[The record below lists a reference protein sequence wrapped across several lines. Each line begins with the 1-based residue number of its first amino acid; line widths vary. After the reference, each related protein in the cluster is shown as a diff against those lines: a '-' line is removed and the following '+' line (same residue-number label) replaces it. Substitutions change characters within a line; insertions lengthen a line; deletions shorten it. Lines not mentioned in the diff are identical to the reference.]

1 MTGCSPI
8 SSCAEPSLNLEEDMR
23 RRDVLRLGMA
33 AVSAIAAPFGPRGA
47 LAQGSYPSRP
57 IHVIVPSSAGG
68 VHDVIARIWADR
80 VKSSLGSIVVE
91 NRSGGGASIAINA
104 VAQSQPDG
112 YTFLLG
118 STSNLV
124 LREGLGNRV
133 YDAARDLVPASIFAP
148 TSTSITVN
156 PSVPAKTVQELIAHI
171 K

>member
-1 MTGCSPI
+1 
-8 SSCAEPSLNLEEDMR
+8 MR
-23 RRDVLRLGMA
+23 RRDVVVMSA
-33 AVSAIAAPFGPRGA
+33 ATAAALIWGAASAQETREN
-47 LAQGSYPSRP
+47 YPNRP
-57 IHVIVPSSAGG
+57 IRLIVPSSAGG

-124 LREGLGNRV
+124 LREGLGTVSYTHLTLPTNREV
-133 YDAARDLVPASIFAP
+133 
-148 TSTSITVN
+148 
-156 PSVPAKTVQELIAHI
+156 
-171 K
+171 